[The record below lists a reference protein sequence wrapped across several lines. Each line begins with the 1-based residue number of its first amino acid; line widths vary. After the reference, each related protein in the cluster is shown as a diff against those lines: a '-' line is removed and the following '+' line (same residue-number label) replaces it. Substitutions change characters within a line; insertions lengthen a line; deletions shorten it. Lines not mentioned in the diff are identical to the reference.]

1 MPGEYQACYPSR
13 LAMTERARHIFYMI
27 VFPLGHF
34 SVDTPGGALWLIAPA
49 IGLAWDLSPA
59 EIGFII
65 TAHQLGA
72 GIGYIPAGVVADRFS
87 RRGVMLTMTVW
98 WVVVGYL
105 IASVAPGYWTLVFL
119 LAVAAA
125 GDAAW
130 HPMATGTMV
139 EHMPNR
145 RALALGVHLTGGMM
159 AEVVG
164 PLLVGFLLV
173 YLDWQFVFRNA
184 VVPAILMGV
193 SLLYFHRH
201 ILPSHEPA
209 ITKADLAVMLRVWR
223 TPAGLA
229 MFGLGVTYS
238 LSFVALM
245 AMSPL
250 YFQDYHGYSSAWA
263 GGAFA
268 AMLLGGVVAAP
279 LVGQLSDRWGR
290 KPVVV
295 ISAVLG
301 AAGILL
307 TAFSSHPVLLV
318 LGVVVAGT
326 ALSGM
331 RPVYLAAAV
340 EMIGRRESTSLG
352 LIYGIMD
359 GLGAVG
365 AVLAGLAGSN
375 DLRYALAFAAAA
387 ALASAI
393 FALAHPFKVAM
404 VGPLLTE
411 MGEP

>member
-1 MPGEYQACYPSR
+1 
-13 LAMTERARHIFYMI
+13 MTERARHIFYMI

-34 SVDTPGGALWLIAPA
+34 SVDMPGGALWLIAPA

-65 TAHQLGA
+65 TAHNLGA
-72 GIGYIPAGVVADRFS
+72 GVGYIPSGVIADRFG

-98 WVVVGYL
+98 WVVIGYL
-105 IASVAPGYWTLVFL
+105 VASLAPGYWTLVLL
-119 LAVAAA
+119 LAMAAA

-139 EHMPNR
+139 QHMPNR

-159 AEVVG
+159 AEVIG

-173 YLDWQFVFRNA
+173 YLDWQIVFRIA
-184 VVPAILMGV
+184 VIPAILMGV

-201 ILPSHEPA
+201 ILSSHEPA
-209 ITKADLAVMLRVWR
+209 ITRADLAEMLKVWR
-223 TPAGLA
+223 TPAGML

-238 LSFVALM
+238 MAFVGLM
-245 AMSPL
+245 AMTPL

-263 GGAFA
+263 GAAFA
-268 AMLLGGVVAAP
+268 AMLLGGAVSAP

-290 KPVVV
+290 KPVVT
-295 ISAVLG
+295 ISALLG
-301 AAGILL
+301 GAGILL

-318 LGVVVAGT
+318 LGVIIAGT
-326 ALSGM
+326 LLSGM

-352 LIYGIMD
+352 LIYGVMD
-359 GLGAVG
+359 GLGALG
-365 AVLAGLAGSN
+365 ALFAGLAGTN
-375 DLRYALAFAAAA
+375 DLRYALVFAAAA
-387 ALASAI
+387 AFISAI
-393 FALAHPFKVAM
+393 FALVHPFRVAT
-404 VGPLLTE
+404 VEPLLAE
-411 MGEP
+411 KGEP

>member
-1 MPGEYQACYPSR
+1 
-13 LAMTERARHIFYMI
+13 
-27 VFPLGHF
+27 
-34 SVDTPGGALWLIAPA
+34 
-49 IGLAWDLSPA
+49 
-59 EIGFII
+59 
-65 TAHQLGA
+65 
-72 GIGYIPAGVVADRFS
+72 
-87 RRGVMLTMTVW
+87 
-98 WVVVGYL
+98 
-105 IASVAPGYWTLVFL
+105 
-119 LAVAAA
+119 
-125 GDAAW
+125 
-130 HPMATGTMV
+130 MV

-173 YLDWQFVFRNA
+173 YLDWQFVFRIA

-223 TPAGLA
+223 TPAGMA